1 MEAYKQR
8 MVIEYQELIKRAE
21 RLVTRYDKL
30 ENMERDPEPKCPPY
44 LWRAQL
50 ETMFEYMGILQ
61 TRAKFE
67 DVDLNASVDAAA
79 PETEWIPVSKR
90 LPEEHHGYSETVLAT
105 VENPKNEAKDTIT
118 AYTVNGQWRGGS
130 LSSIYAAK
138 ITAWMPLPKPYVE
151 EKGE

>member
-8 MVIEYQELIKRAE
+8 MVIEYQELIKRVE

-67 DVDLNASVDAAA
+67 GVDLNASVDAAA
-79 PETEWIPVSKR
+79 PDEKSGWIPVSER
-90 LPEEHHGYSETVLAT
+90 LPGEYNGASVPVLVT
-105 VENPKNEAKDTIT
+105 VERQLEGDKFVTMAFTM
-118 AYTVNGQWRGGS
+118 NGHWS
-130 LSSIYAAK
+130 CFAAE
-138 ITAWMPLPKPYVE
+138 ITAWMPSPDPYE
-151 EKGE
+151 REDAK